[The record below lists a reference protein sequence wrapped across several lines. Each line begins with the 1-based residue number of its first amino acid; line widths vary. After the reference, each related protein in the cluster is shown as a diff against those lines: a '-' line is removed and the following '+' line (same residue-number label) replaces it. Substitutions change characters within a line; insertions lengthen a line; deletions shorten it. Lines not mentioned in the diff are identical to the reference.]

1 MSQYNGDDLIIERP
15 DLQGWPLVLGSRL
28 ITAAM
33 WVLYV
38 YLWLPLLT
46 VLAWAIGI
54 EAAYEQMVT
63 LGGYQ
68 IAVELWAFFAT
79 VILIMGGLLLGWAR
93 INFYRFRGPDR
104 RQLPSRTDSA
114 RMAADFGLAP
124 DRLSALQTC
133 RRARLDHHP
142 DGRLLSAE
150 IGAEH
155 HPAAV
160 RRSEA
165 HA

>member
-1 MSQYNGDDLIIERP
+1 MNQHNGDDLIIERP

-46 VLAWAIGI
+46 LLAWAIGI
-54 EAAYEQMVT
+54 EAAYEQMVA
-63 LGGYQ
+63 LGGYR
-68 IAVELWAFFAT
+68 IAAELWAFFAT

-104 RQLPSRTDSA
+104 RQLPGRTDSA
-114 RMAADFGLAP
+114 KMAADFGLAP
-124 DRLSALQTC
+124 DQLSALQTC
-133 RRARLDHHP
+133 RCARLDHHP
-142 DGRLLSAE
+142 DSSLRHVELD
-150 IGAEH
+150 
-155 HPAAV
+155 AV
-160 RRSEA
+160 PYPVTAPHSETNA
-165 HA
+165 

>member
-1 MSQYNGDDLIIERP
+1 MSKRNSDDLIIERP

-46 VLAWAIGI
+46 LLAWAIGI
-54 EAAYEQMVT
+54 DAAYGQMVT

-68 IAVELWAFFAT
+68 IAADLWLFFAA
-79 VILIMGGLLLGWAR
+79 VILVMGGLLLGWAR

-104 RQLPSRTDSA
+104 RQLPGRTDSA
-114 RMAADFGLAP
+114 KMAVDFGLAP
-124 DRLSALQTC
+124 DRLSALQTS
-133 RRARLDHHP
+133 RRAWLDHHP
-142 DGRLLSAE
+142 DSSLRHVE
-150 IGAEH
+150 VDPVPRPVTVPH
-155 HPAAV
+155 
-160 RRSEA
+160 SEA
-165 HA
+165 NA

>member
-1 MSQYNGDDLIIERP
+1 MSQHNDNDLIIERP

-46 VLAWAIGI
+46 LLAWAIGI
-54 EAAYEQMVT
+54 EAAYAQMVA

-68 IAVELWAFFAT
+68 IAAELWAFFAT

-104 RQLPSRTDSA
+104 RQLPGRTDSA

-124 DRLSALQTC
+124 DRLSALHAC

-142 DGRLLSAE
+142 DGSLLWAE
-150 IGAEH
+150 IDAEP

-160 RRSEA
+160 PRRKA

>member
-1 MSQYNGDDLIIERP
+1 MSKHDGDELIIERP

-33 WVLYV
+33 WCLYV

-46 VLAWAIGI
+46 LLAWAIGI
-54 EAAYEQMVT
+54 EAAYAQMAT
-63 LGGYQ
+63 LGGYR
-68 IAVELWAFFAT
+68 IAAELWGFFAT
-79 VILIMGGLLLGWAR
+79 VILVMGGVLLGWAR

-104 RQLPSRTDSA
+104 RQLPGRTGSA

-142 DGRLLSAE
+142 DGSLLWAE
-150 IGAEH
+150 IDAEP

-160 RRSEA
+160 RCSEA